1 MGQTIS
7 APMENG
13 RTVNDMRL
21 INAIAYRRVLEEEK
35 DYQLEHCKD
44 SFKCRCGLEIAIA
57 DLGDMP
63 TIDAVEVVRCKDCV
77 NGKPCRDGYV
87 LCSHPAGKR
96 LLMTSSDFCSYGKR
110 KENNDGKTDN

>member
-1 MGQTIS
+1 
-7 APMENG
+7 
-13 RTVNDMRL
+13 MRL

-63 TIDAVEVVRCKDCV
+63 TIDAVEVVRCKDCEYYEREECMC
-77 NGKPCRDGYV
+77 PYIW
-87 LCSHPAGKR
+87 
-96 LLMTSSDFCSYGKR
+96 MSDCAHLYPNPDDYCSYGKR
-110 KENNDGKTDN
+110 KEADGND